1 MQFVLIPFALCFLL
15 YIRQENQYR
24 FRAATALKITLTMSL
39 TLCLAVALARR
50 FSPVLLTAAVGMLLC
65 AGGDFY
71 LQYIRRDVRK
81 FTKGI
86 VLFGLGQ
93 LCNIAAQLQLAAFHW
108 SAAAALAG
116 LLTLAIALK
125 GIGQWNTSAN
135 DPWLTIYT
143 VLVATTAA
151 KSLSTAIV
159 LTGTAGGYPVGSR
172 RTAVL
177 PVGHGAGDLELSKAP
192 HPAGGPELAAVF
204 CRAIYAVRRI
214 YRGGP
219 IKNAPTS
226 VSDVGAIWGMMGVDR
241 LTSGSGLRLGPIH
254 HGGDAAG

>member
-1 MQFVLIPFALCFLL
+1 MIAPTEKRRGKTGGHYAVCSDPLCPVLLAVYPAGESIPVPGC
-15 YIRQENQYR
+15 YR
-24 FRAATALKITLTMSL
+24 TEDYTNHAL

-71 LQYIRRDVRK
+71 LQYIRRDVKK

-159 LTGTAGGYPVGSR
+159 LTGTTGGILLGAGGLLFFLSDM
-172 RTAVL
+172 VL
-177 PVGHGAGDLELSKAP
+177 GIWNYQKPHILLADLNWLLYFAGQFMLC
-192 HPAGGPELAAVF
+192 AGYIAAV
-204 CRAIYAVRRI
+204 R
-214 YRGGP
+214 
-219 IKNAPTS
+219 
-226 VSDVGAIWGMMGVDR
+226 
-241 LTSGSGLRLGPIH
+241 
-254 HGGDAAG
+254 

>member
-1 MQFVLIPFALCFLL
+1 MDGTADVIRTLEKYGVSMIEVGIPFSDPMADG
-15 YIRQENQYR
+15 IVIQN
-24 FRAATALKITLTMSL
+24 AATQALRNGMSL
-39 TLCLAVALARR
+39 K
-50 FSPVLLTAAVGMLLC
+50 VLFEQLRN
-65 AGGDFY
+65 
-71 LQYIRRDVRK
+71 IRRDVKK

-159 LTGTAGGYPVGSR
+159 LTGTTGGILLGAGGLLFFLSDM
-172 RTAVL
+172 VL
-177 PVGHGAGDLELSKAP
+177 GIWNYQKPHILLADLNWLLYFAGQFMLC
-192 HPAGGPELAAVF
+192 AGYIAAV
-204 CRAIYAVRRI
+204 R
-214 YRGGP
+214 
-219 IKNAPTS
+219 
-226 VSDVGAIWGMMGVDR
+226 
-241 LTSGSGLRLGPIH
+241 
-254 HGGDAAG
+254 

>member
-1 MQFVLIPFALCFLL
+1 MNRINQLFNSNKKDLLSIYFCAGDPTLDGTADVIRTLEKHGVSMIEVGIPFSDPMADG
-15 YIRQENQYR
+15 IVIQN
-24 FRAATALKITLTMSL
+24 AATQALRNGMSL
-39 TLCLAVALARR
+39 K
-50 FSPVLLTAAVGMLLC
+50 VLFEQLRN
-65 AGGDFY
+65 
-71 LQYIRRDVRK
+71 IRRDVKK

-159 LTGTAGGYPVGSR
+159 LTGTTGGILLGAGGLLFFLSDM
-172 RTAVL
+172 VL
-177 PVGHGAGDLELSKAP
+177 GIWNYQKPHILLADLNWLLYFAGQFMLC
-192 HPAGGPELAAVF
+192 AGYIAAV
-204 CRAIYAVRRI
+204 R
-214 YRGGP
+214 
-219 IKNAPTS
+219 
-226 VSDVGAIWGMMGVDR
+226 
-241 LTSGSGLRLGPIH
+241 
-254 HGGDAAG
+254 